1 MPASVF
7 DFAAIRARLDELG
20 GRQSVRPTPGLARI
34 LVVDDSEVNVELL
47 VAVLAAEHYVVSAA
61 YDGSEA
67 LAKIEAEKPDIIL
80 LDIMMPGLDG
90 YEVCRRVKAD
100 PATADIRVMM
110 VTALSGVD
118 DLKRAFEAGADD
130 YLTTPVNGLALMAR
144 IRGQLRRKRLQDRL
158 QENFERSL
166 SLALTDELT
175 GLYNRRY
182 LLAHLDELLDRVNH
196 DRTSAAVLLL
206 DIDHFRQVND
216 TYGHAAGDDVLRELA
231 TRARNSVRSVD
242 LVARLGGEEF
252 VVVMPET
259 DIVIAT
265 EVAELLRLAVAREPF
280 IIGTGGM
287 KVAVTISIGATVA
300 ASGDGRAELLK
311 RADNALY
318 SAKNGGRNQVV
329 VLPPE

>member
-7 DFAAIRARLDELG
+7 DFAAIGARLDELG

-100 PATADIRVMM
+100 PATADIRIMM

-118 DLKRAFEAGADD
+118 DLKRGLEAGADD

-144 IRGQLRRKRLQDRL
+144 IRGQLRRKWLQDRL

-196 DRTSAAVLLL
+196 DHISAAILLF
-206 DIDHFRQVND
+206 DIDHFKQVND
-216 TYGHAAGDDVLRELA
+216 IYGHAAGDEVLRELA
-231 TRARNSVRSVD
+231 SRAMNSVRSVD

-265 EVAELLRLAVAREPF
+265 AVAERLRLAVAREPF
-280 IIGTGGM
+280 IVGTGGM
-287 KVAVTISIGATVA
+287 KVAVTISIGVATTIGE
-300 ASGDGRAELLK
+300 GDCREGLLK
-311 RADNALY
+311 RADAALY
-318 SAKNGGRNQVV
+318 KAKRAGGNCVIADHS
-329 VLPPE
+329 